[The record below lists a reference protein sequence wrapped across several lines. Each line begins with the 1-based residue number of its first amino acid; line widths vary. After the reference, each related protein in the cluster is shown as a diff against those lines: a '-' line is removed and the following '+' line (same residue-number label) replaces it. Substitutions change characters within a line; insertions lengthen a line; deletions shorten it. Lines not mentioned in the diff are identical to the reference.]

1 MDAISALCQYKA
13 ILRYPKKNGDRIH
26 GNIVL
31 SQLPVQAAL
40 VARCLWAGPSGL
52 RVAGGQAGP
61 RARTGGR
68 MRARGNMCIKFLS
81 LNYRWN
87 YFVFGQKLLYL
98 GFEHRQIGGNRIPDF
113 I

>member
-1 MDAISALCQYKA
+1 MLLLSRASS
-13 ILRYPKKNGDRIH
+13 
-26 GNIVL
+26 IV
-31 SQLPVQAAL
+31 SAAL
-40 VARCLWAGPSGL
+40 AGSRLRSWLAACGAGAVRARIAG
-52 RVAGGQAGP
+52 RMEGP